1 MAFDGTAFEPECQI
15 HAPLMSLPAIF
26 RTTMD
31 TIPADVPYLA
41 TEPAL
46 VAHWRT
52 VLAPLREPGDAVGR
66 PLLIG
71 IAWQGSPGHRADRW
85 RSYPLERMAPLAEVP
100 GVRLISLQAGHGT
113 DQIAALGGRFPV
125 VELPGR
131 RARDFSETAAIVS
144 QLDLVI
150 APDTA
155 VAHLAG
161 GLGVPVW
168 VGIPVAADWRW
179 LVDREDSPWYPTM
192 RLFRQGRLNDWEGVF
207 RRMAAEL
214 GGLAVRGAAAA

>member
-1 MAFDGTAFEPECQI
+1 
-15 HAPLMSLPAIF
+15 
-26 RTTMD
+26 
-31 TIPADVPYLA
+31 
-41 TEPAL
+41 
-46 VAHWRT
+46 
-52 VLAPLREPGDAVGR
+52 
-66 PLLIG
+66 
-71 IAWQGSPGHRADRW
+71 
-85 RSYPLERMAPLAEVP
+85 MAPLAEVP

-179 LVDREDSPWYPTM
+179 FVDREDSPWYPTM
-192 RLFRQGRLNDWEGVF
+192 RLFRQGRLE
-207 RRMAAEL
+207 RL
-214 GGLAVRGAAAA
+214 GGRVPSDGRGARGTGGARGRCGLRPRAVGTAP